1 MIAVDTSVLALVLLQ
16 NDVAPH
22 KKVKPLFKIRETFT
36 ALVTVLLELVWRVR
50 LTRSLRR
57 RMLG

>member
-1 MIAVDTSVLALVLLQ
+1 MIAVDTTVLTLLLLQ
-16 NDVAPH
+16 NDAAQH
-22 KKVKPLFKIRETFT
+22 KQVEALFKTRETFT

-50 LTRSLRR
+50 LKRWLRR